1 MKTERELYD
10 EFDRLLSLTIARF
23 TKRNRHRFVL
33 VRVVNDFNN
42 KYADFRKEGR
52 ILKISLYKPSMIRFY
67 MTNPI
72 TKNKSFKSFFIATI
86 VHEFVHINQCMS
98 LFKGD
103 FKLFK
108 SVHDTYE
115 KQKNN
120 SNPNPF
126 EFKAQ
131 QYELMVYKHFN

>member
-23 TKRNRHRFVL
+23 TKRNRHRFIL
-33 VRVVNDFNN
+33 VRTVNDFND

-52 ILKISLYKPSMIRFY
+52 ILKITLYKPSMIRFY

-86 VHEFVHINQCMS
+86 VHEFVHIDQCMR
-98 LFKGD
+98 LFNGN

-108 SVHDTYE
+108 SAYDTYE
-115 KQKNN
+115 KIKDKL
-120 SNPNPF
+120 NPNPF